1 MTVGRK
7 PTVLAADTR
16 MHVLKFFVL
25 FFKQQWAQAAVFSNS
40 LFALIFHLPS
50 RYGSAYGFTSF
61 VTTA

>member
-25 FFKQQWAQAAVFSNS
+25 FFKQQWAQVAVFSNS
-40 LFALIFHLPS
+40 LFAFIFTYAADMAVRMHLPPL
-50 RYGSAYGFTSF
+50 
-61 VTTA
+61 